1 MNDFKKGQYNFN
13 KDLKT
18 GEEGEREVELFLE
31 SQGFRRVGKCN
42 NNKFDLLM
50 EFNRTPYRVEVK
62 TDSYRDT
69 GNMAIEIESR
79 GKPSGLSVTESEFF
93 ITLFRNTKELW
104 LIRTVELR
112 SLISSNNFY
121 LKENGGDKGSNT
133 KFYLINKNKFKNHF
147 KVFKIT

>member
-1 MNDFKKGQYNFN
+1 MGEFKKGQYNFN

-18 GEEGEREVELFLE
+18 GEEGEEEVRLFLE
-31 SQGFRRVGKCN
+31 AQGFKCVGKCN

-50 EFNRTPYRVEVK
+50 EFNRAPYRVEVK
-62 TDSYRDT
+62 TDSYKNT

-93 ITLFRNTKELW
+93 ITLFRSTKELW
-104 LIRTVELR
+104 LIRTTDLKN
-112 SLISSNNFY
+112 LISSNNFY

-133 KFYLINKNKFKNHF
+133 KFYLINKNDFKSHF
-147 KVFKIT
+147 KIFKIA